1 MYCSSPS
8 DQSSVN
14 RGLPHYGRWLY
25 WPGESAIIWLY
36 SPRGQRK
43 ASASTGYWLKRM
55 PMWFLWKVLAR
66 PDLVITSAF
75 RVLWVLSYD
84 ARSQVAPRARRGL
97 ADNREC
103 HGLASEK
110 ENSDSKTMKA
120 CARGSWPGKSSL
132 CPLLSWCRG
141 CPSFDTY
148 RSADTLCLDAPDVLV
163 AR

>member
-1 MYCSSPS
+1 
-8 DQSSVN
+8 
-14 RGLPHYGRWLY
+14 
-25 WPGESAIIWLY
+25 
-36 SPRGQRK
+36 
-43 ASASTGYWLKRM
+43 
-55 PMWFLWKVLAR
+55 MWFLWKVLAR

-103 HGLASEK
+103 HGLEGEAVPNTASEK

-148 RSADTLCLDAPDVLV
+148 RSADTFCLDAPVVGV
-163 AR
+163 ARSERPSKI